1 MFGDNMTLVN
11 PSANLFRNFTLQ
23 QKNMQTILVPVDFTE
38 IAKNAT
44 LYAISFARQV
54 GIKKIILYNA
64 YQQPV
69 ATDPNM
75 MPVELIDFNI
85 LKESSS
91 KGMVNFARSLQ
102 GLATGIAIDTLSEY
116 AILDDGIKSVCNEH
130 AVDVVVMGVT
140 GGGKLDEA
148 LIGSSAVTVAKK
160 VTVPVIIVP
169 PATEFSTIK
178 NVVFACDFKN
188 VVETTPVQPIK
199 QLLDETKA
207 KLFVLNIDHDNKHF
221 TADMPFESLL
231 LDTLLDG
238 YNPEYHFVDS
248 TDFVEAVNSFAVEKE
263 ADLIITIP
271 KKHSFFERLFKESH
285 TKQLAFHSHVPLMVI
300 HE

>member
-1 MFGDNMTLVN
+1 
-11 PSANLFRNFTLQ
+11 
-23 QKNMQTILVPVDFTE
+23 MQTILVPVDFTE
-38 IAKNAT
+38 IAKNAA
-44 LYAISFARQV
+44 LYGISLARQV
-54 GIKKIILYNA
+54 GIKKIILYHA
-64 YQQPV
+64 YQEPV

-75 MPVELIDFNI
+75 MPIELIDFNV
-85 LKESSS
+85 LKDASSI
-91 KGMVNFARSLQ
+91 GMARFTKSLE
-102 GLATGIAIDTLSEY
+102 GLAVGITIDTLSEY
-116 AILDDGIKSVCNEH
+116 ALLEDGVKYFCDEH
-130 AVDVVVMGVT
+130 NVDIIVMGVA
-140 GGGKLDEA
+140 GGNKLDEA
-148 LIGSSAVTVAKK
+148 LIGSSAVDVAKK

-169 PATEFSTIK
+169 PATAFSTIK

-188 VVETTPVQPIK
+188 VVEATPVQPIK
-199 QLLDETKA
+199 QLLAETKA
-207 KLFVLNIDHDNKHF
+207 RLFVLNVDHDNKHF
-221 TADMPFESLL
+221 TKDVPFESLL

-248 TDFVEAVNSFAVEKE
+248 TDFVEAVNSFAIEKE